1 MIARGKFDVK
11 MTPAPA
17 EEGVGGPFGRFILA
31 KYLHGDIEGESH
43 GQMLGAETAV
53 KGSAAYVALELVT
66 GTLHGKRG
74 SFMLQHRGTMKRA
87 EFNLEIT
94 VVPDSGTE
102 ELTGIAGT
110 FAIIFEGKDHAY
122 QLDYTLAESS

>member
-11 MTPAPA
+11 TTPAPA
-17 EEGVGGPFGRFILA
+17 DEGVSSPFGRFILT
-31 KYLHGDIEGESH
+31 KQLHGDLEAEGQ
-43 GQMLGAETAV
+43 GQMLGAQTAV
-53 KGSAAYVALELVT
+53 KGSAAYVALELIT

-74 SFMLQHRGTMKRA
+74 SFMLQHRGTMKGA

-122 QLDYTLAESS
+122 QFDYTLAGS